1 MTRVKAHTNPV
12 DVRYRV
18 KFRRDTAVDTEEFAV
33 QQGGDG

>member
-1 MTRVKAHTNPV
+1 MTRVKVDTNPV